1 MAGDL
6 QQGVRDAA
14 VNPSCFRYANLGTKN
29 ADYGRMLENIVAIE
43 LLRRG
48 YEVYAGVLYKSEID
62 FVALKRDEKL
72 YIQVADNL
80 ADEKTFQREVKPL
93 LSVHDAYP
101 KLLIART
108 RHEAYQYEGV
118 RIVDFS
124 KWLTE
129 E

>member
-1 MAGDL
+1 
-6 QQGVRDAA
+6 
-14 VNPSCFRYANLGTKN
+14 
-29 ADYGRMLENIVAIE
+29 MLENIVAIE